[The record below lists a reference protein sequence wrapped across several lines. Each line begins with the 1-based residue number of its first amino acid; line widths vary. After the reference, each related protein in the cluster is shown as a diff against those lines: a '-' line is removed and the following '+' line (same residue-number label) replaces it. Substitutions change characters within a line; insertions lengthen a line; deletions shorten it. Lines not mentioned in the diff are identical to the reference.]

1 MLQTIYET
9 ESCFSSTSTDSNHQP
24 LELLSSNRGSGAAMP
39 TAGES
44 SALGEVGRGMKEL
57 LSSGGLVI
65 YCGKHSDSMLNAI
78 LFSFGKCEN
87 SLRAC
92 VFCVISVERNVQKV
106 SIAAL

>member
-44 SALGEVGRGMKEL
+44 SVLGERGEVGRGMEEL
-57 LSSGGLVI
+57 LGGGGLLICSV
-65 YCGKHSDSMLNAI
+65 NAWI
-78 LFSFGKCEN
+78 QS
-87 SLRAC
+87 
-92 VFCVISVERNVQKV
+92 
-106 SIAAL
+106 